1 MLLLLRSVAPLV
13 SHPCPAHCSQ
23 FVILLVFYNFSLR
36 FPVAALASA
45 SLSQSLISHSAGLM
59 DTQMRNKHKKL
70 RFGIPTSHTV
80 FVELLK
86 VFARLSLHTRWP
98 NDVAAVVPQLREVI
112 CEQLVLASSVTW
124 C

>member
-1 MLLLLRSVAPLV
+1 
-13 SHPCPAHCSQ
+13 
-23 FVILLVFYNFSLR
+23 
-36 FPVAALASA
+36 
-45 SLSQSLISHSAGLM
+45 
-59 DTQMRNKHKKL
+59 MRNKHKKL

-112 CEQLVLASSVTW
+112 CEQFSRLRSRGVSVNTQHPPDDG
-124 C
+124 